1 MCTSIGFLYKE
12 GVVFGRTLELGVE
25 LDNEILYVPSNT
37 KDFIDAGLVKFDSKY
52 NTIGSSFHNIASFG
66 DGINE
71 KGLMGSNNFLP
82 GYASFSIGKAVG
94 KINMTTAHAFDYL
107 LTRCKDVAEVKERA
121 EKIGIVEHGEDKTDR
136 SIDSH
141 FIFADKQGEMVVLEP
156 KEGILS
162 IYDNPYGVL
171 TNSPEFPWHVSNL
184 KNYLHLQAENR
195 ESKKFNGANI
205 SKLGEGTGML
215 GIPGDFTPPSRFVR
229 AAYFVSNTP
238 KDLPRE
244 EAIIQGF
251 RILSQFDIPK
261 GAIVDPIEEHRDE
274 TLYTSLMDTKNM
286 TYFIKAHNNINIQR
300 FNLED
305 YKSQDEIK
313 FIKVKKT
320 MEL

>member
-1 MCTSIGFLYKE
+1 M
-12 GVVFGRTLELGVE
+12 
-25 LDNEILYVPSNT
+25 
-37 KDFIDAGLVKFDSKY
+37 
-52 NTIGSSFHNIASFG
+52 
-66 DGINE
+66 
-71 KGLMGSNNFLP
+71 
-82 GYASFSIGKAVG
+82 
-94 KINMTTAHAFDYL
+94 
-107 LTRCKDVAEVKERA
+107 
-121 EKIGIVEHGEDKTDR
+121 
-136 SIDSH
+136 
-141 FIFADKQGEMVVLEP
+141 
-156 KEGILS
+156 
-162 IYDNPYGVL
+162 
-171 TNSPEFPWHVSNL
+171 
-184 KNYLHLQAENR
+184 HLQAENR

-244 EAIIQGF
+244 EAIVQGF

-274 TLYTSLMDTKNM
+274 TLYTSIMDTKNM
-286 TYFIKAHNNINIQR
+286 TYFIKAHNNMNIQK

-305 YKSQDEIK
+305 YKSQDEVK